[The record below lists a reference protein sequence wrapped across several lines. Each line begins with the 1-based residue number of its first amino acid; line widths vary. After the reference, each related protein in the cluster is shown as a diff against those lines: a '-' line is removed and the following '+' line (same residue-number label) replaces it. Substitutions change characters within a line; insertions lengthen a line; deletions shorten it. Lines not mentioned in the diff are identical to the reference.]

1 MEERDKREVAE
12 YNGKQLREREDYL
25 LSTEVQREY
34 DTSIADE
41 LSLRDY
47 IGIILRRKW
56 IIISCLV
63 VSVVTVAIVSSLMTR
78 IYKAEA
84 TIEIA
89 PENPKI
95 TAFEEVIE
103 VAAQQDEFYATQYE
117 LIKSKSLAKE
127 VISVLRLDSHPEL
140 AVEEKKHGFIAFMKN
155 IVTEIF
161 SPKEKNWDPQEI
173 KKSQLAREEGLINS
187 FLSRVE
193 ALPKRKSRLVGVNFE
208 SSDPE
213 LSAKAV
219 NTLVDKYIEWIL
231 QRKLDATRAA
241 RGFLEKQLGEVK
253 ARLERAEEELSIF
266 AKNADI
272 VSLDEKLNLTYMQL
286 AELNDVLSKAE
297 TERLAKE
304 ALYNEIQAGNYK
316 YLPQVMNDP
325 SIRML
330 DEEYTKLR
338 SQYDN
343 MAVIYGPNYPEIK
356 QLAAQLERIQS
367 DINQRISSIAES
379 IKKDY
384 QAALNKES
392 ILRQRTEE
400 QKRRVT
406 VQNDKTVQYRILE
419 REVETNKSIHQSL
432 LQRFKETEVTSG
444 ISATNIQVVD
454 YASPPLLPYKPNI
467 KLNMLVAIFMGLTV
481 GCFLV
486 FIFEYFDSTI
496 KDEEEVKKQFSLPF
510 LGAVP
515 LASENELQEI
525 EKAVYL
531 NPHSLVS
538 EAFRVIRTSIIC
550 SSPDHPPRS
559 LLVTSTQ
566 PLEGKTTS
574 ASNLAFSFI
583 QLGLKVV
590 LLDADFR
597 KPKLHKLFLNNGNTF
612 GLSTYLVGEMELPGV
627 INRTDLGNLHIIPSG
642 PIPLNPAELLG
653 SKKMKE
659 LIERLLEDYDHVI
672 IDGAAIM
679 GLADSRLLSSLV
691 DGVLLVTSVGITQ
704 KQTLRS
710 TIEEIQKVRGRI
722 IGAIVNRLESRRGK
736 YGSGY
741 YYYYYGNEKD
751 RKKKKAKSLPPGS
764 KSIYDKP
771 NRSSI

>member
-1 MEERDKREVAE
+1 LEGRDKREVAE

-34 DTSIADE
+34 DTSIAEE

-56 IIISCLV
+56 IIISCLA
-63 VSVVTVAIVSSLMTR
+63 VSVVTVAIVSLLMTR

-103 VAAQQDEFYATQYE
+103 VAAKQDEFYATQYE

-127 VISVLRLDSHPEL
+127 VISVLRLDSYPEF

-155 IVTEIF
+155 MVTENF

-272 VSLDEKLNLTYMQL
+272 VSLDEKFNLTYMQL
-286 AELNDVLSKAE
+286 AELNDVLSKSE

-316 YLPQVMNDP
+316 YLPQVMNDA

-367 DINQRISSIAES
+367 DTNQRISSIAES

-392 ILRQRTEE
+392 ILRQRTGE

-406 VQNDKTVQYRILE
+406 ELNDKTVQYRILE

-444 ISATNIQVVD
+444 IRATNIQVVD
-454 YASPPLLPYKPNI
+454 YASPPLLPYKPDI
-467 KLNMLVAIFMGLTV
+467 MLNMLLAILMGLTV
-481 GCFLV
+481 GCFLA

-496 KDEEEVKKQFSLPF
+496 KDEEEVQKQFLLPL

-515 LASENELQEI
+515 LASGNELQEI

-764 KSIYDKP
+764 ESISDKP